1 MTTTELTSSLADAV
15 GVRVIPIGT
24 TRWRVLDRAGRAL
37 GQLVAVG
44 DAGDERF
51 RARRYHPSTGTFRD
65 IGEFWRPA
73 EALECLRLLR

>member
-1 MTTTELTSSLADAV
+1 MTTIELTPSLADAA

-24 TRWRVLDRAGRAL
+24 MRWRVLDRAGRAL

-44 DAGDERF
+44 DADEARF